1 MKKKTILIVPPRG
14 VPIRAIR
21 IRLSVALIFMTVICS
36 GFIGYFIPFD
46 KITLS
51 ELEKNQKKN
60 LKEQNSA
67 LLQKILASLRLLNNL
82 KEQVNR
88 LETKKGDII
97 KRNAS
102 DTTRNSKNS
111 MHLDMSR
118 METEDLIKYVNGREK
133 RLRSFLSQSSDE
145 LNIFDEL
152 PVIAPVAEPYVI
164 SRAFGASVDPFTGI
178 EKAHYGIDFVAE
190 KGNYVFATADGT
202 VEKAEDHP
210 LWGKRLIVDH
220 GEGIKTIFAHLGS
233 VKISQGKK
241 VSRGDII
248 GTMGISGL
256 SSGPHLHYEIRIDGA
271 PVNPYNY
278 LFPTI
283 TNKIALRL
291 Q

>member
-1 MKKKTILIVPPRG
+1 MKKRTILIVPPRG
-14 VPIRAIR
+14 VPIKAIR
-21 IRLSVALIFMTVICS
+21 IRLSVALIALAVISS

-51 ELEKNQKKN
+51 EIEKNQKKN

-67 LLQKILASLRLLNNL
+67 LLQKILSSLRLLNNL

-97 KRNAS
+97 KQDVV
-102 DTTRNSKNS
+102 DTTIKNKPDPGID
-111 MHLDMSR
+111 LSR
-118 METEDLIKYVNGREK
+118 MGTEDLIQYVNSREK
-133 RLRSFLSQSSDE
+133 RLRSFLSETSEDS
-145 LNIFDEL
+145 NIFNAL

-164 SRAFGASVDPFTGI
+164 SRTYGVSVDPFTGM

-190 KGNYVFATADGT
+190 KGNYIFATADGII
-202 VEKAEDHP
+202 EKEEDHP
-210 LWGKRLIVDH
+210 LWGKKMVIDH
-220 GEGIKTIFAHLGS
+220 GDGIETVFSHVGS
-233 VKISQGKK
+233 FKVNQGKK

-256 SSGPHLHYEIRIDGA
+256 SSGPHLHYEIRIDGNL
-271 PVNPYNY
+271 VNPYDY
-278 LFPTI
+278 MFPAI
-283 TNKIALRL
+283 TRKVALHL

>member
-14 VPIRAIR
+14 VPIKAIR
-21 IRLSVALIFMTVICS
+21 IRLSVALIALAVISS
-36 GFIGYFIPFD
+36 GFIGYFIPFE

-51 ELEKNQKKN
+51 EIEKNQKKN

-67 LLQKILASLRLLNNL
+67 LLQKILSSLRLLNNL

-97 KRNAS
+97 KQDVA
-102 DTTRNSKNS
+102 DTTIKSKNNPGID
-111 MHLDMSR
+111 LSR
-118 METEDLIKYVNGREK
+118 MGTEDLIQYVNSRGK
-133 RLRSFLSQSSDE
+133 RLRSFLTAVSEDS
-145 LNIFDEL
+145 NIFNVL

-164 SRAFGASVDPFTGI
+164 SRTYGVSVDPFTGM

-190 KGNYVFATADGT
+190 KGNYIFATADG
-202 VEKAEDHP
+202 VIEKEEDHP
-210 LWGKRLIVDH
+210 LWGKKMVIDH
-220 GEGIKTIFAHLGS
+220 GDGIETVFSHVGS
-233 VKISQGKK
+233 FKVNQGKK

-256 SSGPHLHYEIRIDGA
+256 SSGPHLHYEIRIDGNL
-271 PVNPYNY
+271 VNPYDY
-278 LFPTI
+278 MFPSI
-283 TNKIALRL
+283 TSKVALHL

>member
-1 MKKKTILIVPPRG
+1 M
-14 VPIRAIR
+14 
-21 IRLSVALIFMTVICS
+21 ALIFMAVICS
-36 GFIGYFIPFD
+36 GFIGYFIPFE

-88 LETKKGDII
+88 LEIKKGDII
-97 KRNAS
+97 KQNVA
-102 DTTRNSKNS
+102 DTTRKNKNS
-111 MHLDMSR
+111 PHVDVSR
-118 METEDLIKYVNGREK
+118 METEDLIQYINSREK
-133 RLRSFLSQSSDE
+133 RLRIFLSQSSEDS
-145 LNIFDEL
+145 NIFNVL

-164 SRAFGASVDPFTGI
+164 SRAYGASIDPFTGM

-190 KGNYVFATADGT
+190 KGNYVFATADGII
-202 VEKAEDHP
+202 EKAEEHP
-210 LWGKRLIVDH
+210 LWGKRLIIDH
-220 GEGIKTIFAHLGS
+220 GDGIKTILAHLGS
-233 VKISQGKK
+233 TKINQGKK

-256 SSGPHLHYEIRIDGA
+256 SSGPHLHYEIRIDGN
-271 PVNPYNY
+271 PVNPYDY
-278 LFPTI
+278 MFPTI
-283 TNKIALRL
+283 TSKVALRL